1 MQALEVIEVQ
11 TGSTPDAAVIWLHGL
26 GADGHD
32 FEPAVPMLALGPERP
47 VRFLFPHAPVRPVT
61 LNAGMSMR
69 AWYDLAHLEPERQE
83 DEAGIR
89 AAAEDIGAL
98 VAAQAEAG
106 IPSHRVVVAGF
117 SQGGATALFTGL
129 RYPERLAGIIGL
141 SCYLPLPQTL
151 ATEIASANQ
160 NTPIFQGHGQS
171 DPVVPCELGLASHRL
186 LMAAACQAEWHT
198 YPLAHSVSPDELQH
212 VRAFLQR
219 CLPPLSDAA

>member
-1 MQALEVIEVQ
+1 MQALEVIEVD
-11 TGSTPDAAVIWLHGL
+11 TGPAPDAAVIWLHGL

-61 LNAGMSMR
+61 LNAGMAMR

-89 AAAEDIGAL
+89 AAAQAIGEL
-98 VAAQAEAG
+98 VAAQARAG

-129 RYPERLAGIIGL
+129 RYPQRLAGLIGL
-141 SCYLPLPQTL
+141 SCYLPLPQFL
-151 ATEIASANQ
+151 AAEIAPANQ
-160 NTPIFQGHGQS
+160 DTCVFQGHGEA
-171 DPVVPCELGLASHRL
+171 DPVVPCEMGLASHRQL
-186 LMAAACQAEWHT
+186 TAAACQAEWHT
-198 YPLAHSVSPDELQH
+198 YPLAHSVSPDELED
-212 VRAFLQR
+212 VRGFLQR
-219 CLPPLSDAA
+219 CLPSLSDAD